1 VSNDLHLER
10 LLQVCQECNKLH
22 KGLLPLLTGGPQK
35 LTLSSRRSRREFT
48 TCVSFS
54 RDIGDA
60 RRQHTSPFVETK
72 EVHVHKKH
80 LLSSRRRRHTYTV
93 HVSFRRDRGD
103 TGSLPE
109 SHLPCSGN
117 ALWKYFTRRRCRVHV
132 TSLVSV
138 FITKG
143 PYGPKETTI

>member
-54 RDIGDA
+54 RDRGDA
-60 RRQHTSPFVETK
+60 HRQHTSPFVETK

-80 LLSSRRRRHTYTV
+80 LLRRGG
-93 HVSFRRDRGD
+93 GD
-103 TGSLPE
+103 TRTQCTSPFAETEETRVLYPSHIYLAQEMRYGSIL
-109 SHLPCSGN
+109 
-117 ALWKYFTRRRCRVHV
+117 RVADV
-132 TSLVSV
+132 E
-138 FITKG
+138 FM
-143 PYGPKETTI
+143 